1 MKKGT
6 DTREKIITK
15 SAELFNFYGYHGCSL
30 SDIMNATQ
38 LQKGGIY
45 NHFKN
50 KDEIATE
57 AFDYNYNRVIKRF
70 RKRLSEASTPLQ
82 KLYTVIDALAS
93 FVNDPVVK
101 GGGCPIFNTAMD
113 STNTHPA
120 LKRKARLG
128 IEGLVTYVEIKLR
141 EGIDAG
147 VFRKDI
153 NVKHFASLL
162 IMTMEGALVMSRVQ
176 DNDVSIKIASSFMKK
191 HIEKELLLAS
201 ESIEGNRSVEN

>member
-30 SDIMNATQ
+30 SDIMTATQ

-45 NHFKN
+45 NHFRN

-70 RKRLSEASTPLQ
+70 RKLLGEANTPLE

-113 STNTHPA
+113 STNTHPE

-128 IEGLVTYVEIKLR
+128 IEGLVTYVEIKLQ
-141 EGIDAG
+141 EGINAG
-147 VFRKDI
+147 VFKKDV

-162 IMTMEGALVMSRVQ
+162 IMTLEGALVMSRVQ
-176 DNDVSIKIASSFMKK
+176 DDDLCVKIASDFLKK
-191 HIEKELLLAS
+191 HIRNELLMNLGS
-201 ESIEGNRSVEN
+201 SKVV